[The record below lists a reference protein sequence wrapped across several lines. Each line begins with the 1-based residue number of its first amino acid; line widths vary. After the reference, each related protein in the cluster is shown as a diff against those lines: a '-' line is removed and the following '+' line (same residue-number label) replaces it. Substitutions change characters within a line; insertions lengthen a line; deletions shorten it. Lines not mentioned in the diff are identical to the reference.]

1 MTSTLRDPAVRSGL
15 RLLGR
20 TLLQYRRESMFSVAS
35 ALLWMTVVVLTPYL
49 TKLVIDRAI
58 EGGLGSRG
66 RGVKHETGDPRRLSG
81 Q

>member
-1 MTSTLRDPAVRSGL
+1 VTTTLRDPAVRSGL

-58 EGGLGSRG
+58 DGEKREMLLPLVGLVVAA
-66 RGVKHETGDPRRLSG
+66 GVL
-81 Q
+81 